1 MSTILKKLESLSLS
15 ANFGKKNAD
24 GFENRVLKAVW
35 SEGKSK
41 LVQLVSS
48 ATTFGGNILMPDG
61 YTADQNGLERLQKDI
76 NALLALPDDDPNHLR
91 MYGFTISVKEATDGE
106 HTKVKNLANE
116 HIIENFPRAWDSD
129 DRQACLNAVKRDV
142 AKSIDKGKLEFA
154 D

>member
-15 ANFGKKNAD
+15 ANFGTKNAD

-48 ATTFGGNILMPDG
+48 VTTFGGNILMPEG
-61 YTADQNGLERLQKDI
+61 YTPDATGLDRLQKDI
-76 NALLALPDDDPNHLR
+76 NDLLTKGDLV
-91 MYGFTISVKEATDGE
+91 MYGFVVSVKEATDGE
-106 HTKVKNLANE
+106 HTKVKNLAND
-116 HIIENFPRAWDSD
+116 HVIENFPRAWDSD

>member
-1 MSTILKKLESLSLS
+1 MATTLKKLESLSLS
-15 ANFGKKNAD
+15 ANFGQKNAD

-61 YTADQNGLERLQKDI
+61 YTADANGLERLQNDI
-76 NALLALPDDDPNHLR
+76 NNLLSKGDLV
-91 MYGFTISVKEATDGE
+91 MYGFVVSVKEATDGE
-106 HTKVKNLANE
+106 HTKVKNLAND
-116 HIIENFPRAWDSD
+116 HVIENFPRAWDSD

-142 AKSIDKGKLEFA
+142 AKSISKAKLEFV